1 MVIAQ
6 ASRRILKKPMNQH
19 ETTLRIGGV
28 PEHFNLPWQLAAERD
43 IFSNHHINMAW
54 TVYAGGTGAM
64 TKALKSGELDVA
76 ILLTE
81 GFLAAADQGLKAKIA
96 KVYIDSPLIWG
107 IYSGS
112 GSRLTELSHAN
123 SPKMA
128 ISRKGSGSHLMA
140 TIDAHQRGAAFNEDQ
155 WVIVNSLHGA
165 MESLARNETQY
176 FYWEK
181 FMTRPF
187 VQQGIVNL
195 VGEFSAPWSSFL
207 IVASEQALA
216 TKSDKIQTL
225 LQVMNAECISFKQ
238 DNASPI
244 YLGKRFDMSLAEAR
258 QWLRTTQWNYDYRV
272 NIEYLNNA
280 RAALASSHLC
290 AANLD
295 LAKLCAPWVV
305 LE

>member
-1 MVIAQ
+1 MHQ
-6 ASRRILKKPMNQH
+6 TDTL
-19 ETTLRIGGV
+19 LRIGGV

-43 IFSNHHINMAW
+43 IFSSLGINMAW

-64 TKALKSGELDVA
+64 TKALQSGELDVA

-81 GFLAAADQGLKAKIA
+81 GFLAAAHQGLQAKIA
-96 KVYIDSPLIWG
+96 KVYIDTPLVWG
-107 IYSGS
+107 IYSGA
-112 GSRLTELSHAN
+112 GSRLTTLQHHD
-123 SPKMA
+123 SPKFA
-128 ISRKGSGSHLMA
+128 ISRKGSGSHLMS
-140 TIDAHQRGAAFNEDQ
+140 TIDATQRGEDIHEDQ
-155 WVIVNSLHGA
+155 WTIVNSLHGA
-165 MESLARNETQY
+165 MESLARNETHY

-207 IVASEQALA
+207 IVVSEQALA
-216 TKSDKIQTL
+216 TKSVKIQTM

-238 DNASPI
+238 DNASAI

-258 QWLRTTQWNYDYRV
+258 QWLRTTQWNYDYRL
-272 NIEYLNNA
+272 NLDYLNNA
-280 RAALASSHLC
+280 RGALATSNLC
-290 AANLD
+290 AADLD

-305 LE
+305 LG